1 MSVTGKLRGMF
12 RIPDVTPEAVAV
24 WFCLGLVGLLLL
36 DELARW
42 LALP

>member
-1 MSVTGKLRGMF
+1 MNVTGKLRDML

-24 WFCLGLVGLLLL
+24 WFCLGLVGLVLL

-42 LALP
+42 MSLP